1 MVKNVDQCVQKPK
14 MTSLQ
19 VLFCPQPKDN
29 QFSVTEEE
37 INQNMFTFSTLE
49 SEKLLLVVLE

>member
-1 MVKNVDQCVQKPK
+1 MVKSLDQCFQKPK

-19 VLFCPQPKDN
+19 VLFCPQPKDD
-29 QFSVTEEE
+29 QFSVTEE
-37 INQNMFTFSTLE
+37 INQNMFTFRTLE

>member
-1 MVKNVDQCVQKPK
+1 MKTVDQCVQKPK

-19 VLFCPQPKDN
+19 VLFCPQLKDN
-29 QFSVTEEE
+29 QFSVTEE
-37 INQNMFTFSTLE
+37 INQNMFTFRMLE